1 MTATIL
7 WSALATIMVATVG
20 VAVLMFRARAT
31 VHQPA
36 AVTPGV
42 HPVDR
47 DCAAI
52 GHVYRFH
59 GTGLRCARCGN
70 HVARLD
76 GEVYGRVED
85 GLIERRRAPR

>member
-7 WSALATIMVATVG
+7 WSALATILLVTVG
-20 VAVLMFRARAT
+20 VAVVMFRARAR
-31 VHQPA
+31 VRQPA
-36 AVTPGV
+36 TVALGE